1 VIVTSNCVKVS
12 ARLRTAFP
20 GGGPFKA
27 KKLKGYATY
36 PPWDCL
42 LAVGVPWWGP
52 FKAKK
57 LKGYALFVFGLPQQ
71 INLRADSP
79 EHKKSRN

>member
-1 VIVTSNCVKVS
+1 VKIRFLNNYQCDS
-12 ARLRTAFP
+12 YLKLRQSVRSAFP
-20 GGGPFKA
+20 GG
-27 KKLKGYATY
+27 
-36 PPWDCL
+36 
-42 LAVGVPWWGP
+42 GP